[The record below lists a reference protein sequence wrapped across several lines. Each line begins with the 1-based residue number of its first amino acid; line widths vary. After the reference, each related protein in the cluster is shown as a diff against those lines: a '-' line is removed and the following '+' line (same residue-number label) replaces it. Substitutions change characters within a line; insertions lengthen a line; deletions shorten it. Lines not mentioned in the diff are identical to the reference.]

1 MAKTIYFAHDTAT
14 GTVPLDISYERRGT
28 GPPVVLLHG
37 VAHHWQAWEPVLGI
51 LAAQRE
57 VIAVDLPGF
66 GASAPLPASVG
77 YDLGGV
83 VGVLAR
89 LFRELGV
96 ERPHV
101 VGNSLGGLLALE
113 LGRTGHARTVTALS
127 PAGFW
132 NKAERRYGFGV
143 LRVMHRSA
151 RAMSDSFVAR
161 VARTPAGRAA
171 LVGAVYA
178 RPGKRAPERVV
189 AEARAMREGAGFA
202 PTLAAG
208 RAMRFA
214 DDLRDIPVTIAWGTA
229 DRVLLPRQ
237 GLRAKRVIPGARLI
251 RLPRCGHVPMNDDPA
266 LVSRV
271 ILDATATASTP
282 ATATAGAPATNAAT
296 SRGADGAGALS
307 AAP

>member
-1 MAKTIYFAHDTAT
+1 MAETISFAHDTAT
-14 GTVPLDISYERRGT
+14 GTVPLDIAYERRGA

-37 VAHHWQAWEPVLGI
+37 IAHHWQAWEPVLSI
-51 LAAQRE
+51 LATERE

-66 GASAPLPASVG
+66 GASAPLPAGVG
-77 YDLGGV
+77 YDLAGV
-83 VGVLAR
+83 VPVLAQ

-132 NKAERRYGFGV
+132 TEAERRYGFGV
-143 LRVMHRSA
+143 LRVMYRSA
-151 RAMSDSFVAR
+151 RAMSDPFVAR
-161 VARTPAGRAA
+161 VAQTAAGRTA

-178 RPGKRAPERVV
+178 RPGKRAPECVV

-202 PTLAAG
+202 PSLAAG
-208 RAMRFA
+208 RAVRYA
-214 DDLRDIPVTIAWGTA
+214 DDLADIPVTIAWGTA
-229 DRVLLPRQ
+229 DRVLLPQQ

-271 ILDATATASTP
+271 ILDATATATSAAPAP
-282 ATATAGAPATNAAT
+282 ATATG
-296 SRGADGAGALS
+296 RVADRAGALS
-307 AAP
+307 PAP